1 MSWNLKFAPF
11 TGDDLESAGG
21 RVGQMAAMRT
31 ADEITATKVQ
41 ACAMS
46 RRLSVLMLL
55 TAGLVHT
62 VGPALAQAGLL
73 ERLTIERLAAVQSGT
88 YLAGDKLKF
97 DLQQAGVNFLL
108 RFDGSPEV
116 FVLYSDHASLG
127 SRVLK
132 YDSGETA
139 ARVAGWGGLTLYTD
153 SAPNGLPAV
162 RIGDAKLPP
171 PPSLSVGELENVAT
185 VESRHLA
192 SSRKLRIGFTA
203 DWSVLET
210 SAELRA
216 MALDAMENAARGLD
230 RFARSASARG
240 AVSSHIGT
248 VTLSTGLRP
257 TISLHGKT
265 LIVTFNPERGYFG
278 RASSRAIARAL
289 AKVLPTQKA
298 T

>member
-1 MSWNLKFAPF
+1 
-11 TGDDLESAGG
+11 
-21 RVGQMAAMRT
+21 
-31 ADEITATKVQ
+31 
-41 ACAMS
+41 
-46 RRLSVLMLL
+46 MLL

-62 VGPALAQAGLL
+62 SNPVLAQAGLL
-73 ERLTIERLAAVQSGT
+73 ERLTMGRLAAVQSGT

-97 DLQQAGVNFLL
+97 DLLQVGVNFLL
-108 RFDGSPEV
+108 RFDGSREV

-127 SRVLK
+127 SRILK

-153 SAPNGLPAV
+153 TQPNGLPAV
-162 RIGDAKLPP
+162 RVGDAPALSPP
-171 PPSLSVGELENVAT
+171 TLSVAEMENVAN
-185 VESRHLA
+185 VETRHLA
-192 SSRKLRIGFTA
+192 SSRKLHIEFTA

-210 SAELRA
+210 NAELRA

-230 RFARSASARG
+230 RFAKGASARG
-240 AVSSHIGT
+240 IVSSHINA
-248 VTLSTGLRP
+248 VTLATGLRP

-289 AKVLPTQKA
+289 AKVLPTKKA
-298 T
+298 A